1 MIASGLMAIA
11 VMTGCNSNGS
21 KNVEMVERPDFTIH
35 GHRGARGLMPENT
48 MEGFILALSLG
59 IDVLEMDVVVTA
71 DSQIVVSHEP
81 WISAA
86 ICLDSAERPIA
97 ADAQLDL
104 NIYRMTYAQVRGYDC
119 GSLPNPDFPL
129 QQRLPSYK
137 PLLTD
142 VISNIEKKRAELG
155 LAPMKYNIET
165 KCSPEG
171 DDTYHPAPA
180 VFCRLLLKAID
191 QVDARSMC
199 MIQSFDVRTLR
210 EMRTL
215 APEIPLA
222 LLVADPKSAKAET
235 DSLGFVPSIYSPDF
249 HGLTEEL
256 VSEAHSLGMKV
267 VPWTINEESDMT
279 DMLELGVDGLITDY
293 PDLAVTMRQ

>member
-1 MIASGLMAIA
+1 MIACGLMALA
-11 VMTGCNSNGS
+11 GLAGCNSNGS

-35 GHRGARGLMPENT
+35 GHRGARGLMPENS

-81 WISAA
+81 WVSAA

-104 NIYRMTYAQVRGYDC
+104 NIYRMTYAQVRSYDC

-129 QQRLPSYK
+129 QQRLPTYK

-142 VISNIEKKRAELG
+142 VIRNIEKKRSELG
-155 LAPMKYNIET
+155 LAPLLYNIES

-171 DDTYHPAPA
+171 DGTYHPAPA

-191 QVDARSMC
+191 QVNARKMC
-199 MIQSFDVRTLR
+199 IIQSFDMRTLR
-210 EMRTL
+210 EMRSL
-215 APEIPLA
+215 APELPLA
-222 LLVADPKSAKAET
+222 LLVADPKSARAET
-235 DSLGFVPSIYSPDF
+235 DSLGFVPNIYSPDY

-256 VSEAHSLGMKV
+256 VSEAHGLGMKV

-293 PDLAVTMRQ
+293 PDLAVTLRQ